1 MITHYNNIQEARD
14 ALEISMQI
22 AHFQI
27 IMCVKNGGF
36 IYIIYLLF
44 Q

>member
-27 IMCVKNGGF
+27 KLCA
-36 IYIIYLLF
+36 
-44 Q
+44 